1 MEANKSKSVT
11 FKTPSNDLQYSQ
23 SSATPELSSG
33 HMAYTG
39 SYGELSQTMYGQL
52 NINPLASS
60 TPANTPGQ
68 PLGWSLLPNSS
79 LGSEDNILSGGTL
92 SEKSVG
98 STYSKISPELHNLNS
113 VSLVSPSLKEQETG
127 FNSSILLPESVN
139 THFRYQPVSAIDS
152 TLQLHR
158 VTIPN
163 VMLSQS
169 NQQ

>member
-1 MEANKSKSVT
+1 MAANKSKSVA
-11 FKTPSNDLQYSQ
+11 FKTPPSNDLQYSQ
-23 SSATPELSSG
+23 SSATPEFS
-33 HMAYTG
+33 

-98 STYSKISPELHNLNS
+98 SIDSKISPELHDPES
-113 VSLVSPSLKEQETG
+113 GSLVSPSLKQQETR
-127 FNSSILLPESVN
+127 N
-139 THFRYQPVSAIDS
+139 
-152 TLQLHR
+152 
-158 VTIPN
+158 
-163 VMLSQS
+163 
-169 NQQ
+169 